1 MHTLLSG
8 LTWLALWGFMLAGWL
23 AVIKPQP
30 RLYFSDRKHGL
41 LVGLAG
47 LALLVGYGVLSES
60 RHHPDAVNTLV
71 VMLALFAALYGVWW
85 CTKLGGPFRQ
95 QSSGDQWLIAGGGFF
110 LAIMVMTMVG
120 SVMQVREH
128 KAYLADLPAYQAKVT
143 QEQAAQRYAILKQQ
157 QQAKFAAEH
166 EQTRFMD
173 EVEDSMVAVKTA
185 LTAKGCAEGPEM
197 CLLLINGSSAL
208 LEKAKQSNLSEA
220 RKKRVKEFRD
230 ALVAAQ
236 VRSFP
241 SIRKG
246 YGKVFAEK
254 LWEND
259 LTARTFG
266 EGYRTVE
273 FTGAVLAANRNIK
286 TAMATVYPIL
296 RALRMKQARFKWM
309 KAADEYTYYTVEP
322 TYSDKAILVWDGM
335 LVREV
340 PLN

>member
-1 MHTLLSG
+1 MPEQKPIPTSPWDKTTKIGPWEFPSWYIGAALL
-8 LTWLALWGFMLAGWL
+8 
-23 AVIKPQP
+23 
-30 RLYFSDRKHGL
+30 GL
-41 LVGLAG
+41 LFI
-47 LALLVGYGVLSES
+47 
-60 RHHPDAVNTLV
+60 V
-71 VMLALFAALYGVWW
+71 VVAISPTPEERAARRV
-85 CTKLGGPFRQ
+85 
-95 QSSGDQWLIAGGGFF
+95 
-110 LAIMVMTMVG
+110 
-120 SVMQVREH
+120 
-128 KAYLADLPAYQAKVT
+128 
-143 QEQAAQRYAILKQQ
+143 QEQAAQQQALQQ
-157 QQAKFAAEH
+157 QRQREVLAAQQEQANLM
-166 EQTRFMD
+166 Q
-173 EVEDSMVAVKTA
+173 EVEDNLAAVKTA
-185 LTAKGCAEGPEM
+185 LTSKGCAEGPEM

-220 RKKRVKEFRD
+220 HKKRVKEFRD

-273 FTGAVLAANRNIK
+273 FTGALLAANRNIK
-286 TAMATVYPIL
+286 TAMATAYPIL
-296 RALRMKQARFKWM
+296 RALRMKQARFKWT
-309 KAADEYTYYTVEP
+309 KAADEYTYYTVQP